1 MSPALTIV
9 LIAVVVVV
17 LAAVAFFAVRRG
29 GGAGGGSLP
38 RRFGPEYDRA
48 VRHHDGDKRAA
59 EQELKE
65 RLKTYGSLRE
75 HTPAPEERDRLR
87 ASWSTLQER
96 FVEAPREAAA
106 EAERLLAETATAVG
120 HPGGDRHAAR
130 LDSLSVHHPHHVDGY
145 RRLHAALTPA
155 ESGRESGAA
164 SGHGSGGPERTE
176 ELREALLAARG
187 LFEEL
192 IGAGTPGPRTAHRA
206 ERAGERAQGPG
217 TPPAAGRPQAPAP
230 GTAPAPAP
238 AETPGTPA
246 PRTTETYEGHE
257 ARRS

>member
-9 LIAVVVVV
+9 LIVVVVVV
-17 LAAVAFFAVRRG
+17 LAAVAFLLVRRG
-29 GGAGGGSLP
+29 AGAPGGGSLP

-59 EQELKE
+59 EQELRE
-65 RLKTYGSLRE
+65 RVKTYGSLHE
-75 HTPAPEERDRLR
+75 HTPAPEERTRLL
-87 ASWSTLQER
+87 ASWSALQER

-106 EAERLLAETATAVG
+106 EADRLLAETATAVG
-120 HPGGDRHAAR
+120 HPGADRHAAR

-145 RRLHAALTPA
+145 RRLRAALTPA
-155 ESGRESGAA
+155 EGGHES
-164 SGHGSGGPERTE
+164 TE

-192 IGAGTPGPRTAHRA
+192 IGAGTSGTRTGRGAAHHGAHRT
-206 ERAGERAQGPG
+206 ERADEGAQGPG
-217 TPPAAGRPQAPAP
+217 TPPAAGTAQAPAP

-238 AETPGTPA
+238 EA
-246 PRTTETYEGHE
+246 TETYEGHQ

>member
-1 MSPALTIV
+1 MLIV
-9 LIAVVVVV
+9 VVVVV
-17 LAAVAFFAVRRG
+17 LAAVAFLLVRRG

-48 VRHHDGDKRAA
+48 VRHHDGDRRAA
-59 EQELKE
+59 EQELRE
-65 RLKTYGSLRE
+65 RVKTYGSLRE
-75 HTPAPEERDRLR
+75 HTPAPEERTRLL
-87 ASWSTLQER
+87 ASWSTLQEH

-145 RRLHAALTPA
+145 RRLRAALTPA
-155 ESGRESGAA
+155 ESGQES
-164 SGHGSGGPERTE
+164 TE

-192 IGAGTPGPRTAHRA
+192 IGASPSGTRTERDGAHQDARHHDA
-206 ERAGERAQGPG
+206 SHAGRHAGHRTERTERPSARGEGPG
-217 TPPAAGRPQAPAP
+217 TPPAAGRPEAPAP
-230 GTAPAPAP
+230 GTAPAPENA
-238 AETPGTPA
+238 
-246 PRTTETYEGHE
+246 ETYEGHE

>member
-1 MSPALTIV
+1 MSPALTVV
-9 LIAVVVVV
+9 LIVVVVAV
-17 LAAVAFFAVRRG
+17 LAAVAFFLVRRG
-29 GGAGGGSLP
+29 AGASGGSLP

-48 VRHHDGDKRAA
+48 VRHHDGDRRAA

-65 RLKTYGSLRE
+65 RVKTYGSLRE
-75 HTPAPEERDRLR
+75 HTPAPEERTRLL

-106 EAERLLAETATAVG
+106 EADRLLAETATAVG

-145 RRLHAALTPA
+145 RRLRAALTPTEGGH
-155 ESGRESGAA
+155 ES
-164 SGHGSGGPERTE
+164 TE

-192 IGAGTPGPRTAHRA
+192 IGAGTSGTRTGRGTAHGAPHRTAHA
-206 ERAGERAQGPG
+206 DERAQGPG
-217 TPPAAGRPQAPAP
+217 TPPAAGTAEAPAP

-238 AETPGTPA
+238 EAA
-246 PRTTETYEGHE
+246 ETYEGHE

>member
-9 LIAVVVVV
+9 LIVVVVVV
-17 LAAVAFFAVRRG
+17 LAAVAFFLVRRG
-29 GGAGGGSLP
+29 AGASGGSLP

-59 EQELKE
+59 EQELRE
-65 RLKTYGSLRE
+65 RVKTYGSLHE
-75 HTPAPEERDRLR
+75 HTPAAEERTRLL

-106 EAERLLAETATAVG
+106 EADRLLAETATAVG

-145 RRLHAALTPA
+145 RRLRAALNPA
-155 ESGRESGAA
+155 ESGHES
-164 SGHGSGGPERTE
+164 TE

-187 LFEEL
+187 LFEDL
-192 IGAGTPGPRTAHRA
+192 IGAGTSGTRTGRDTAHRT
-206 ERAGERAQGPG
+206 ERASEGAQGPD
-217 TPPAAGRPQAPAP
+217 TPPAAGTAQAPAP
-230 GTAPAPAP
+230 GMAPAPVPEA
-238 AETPGTPA
+238 
-246 PRTTETYEGHE
+246 TETYEGHQ